1 MIASAFWF
9 LHTNHPLYYSKHC
22 TISEYGSEENDSMR
36 DSSALDSQRN
46 SF

>member
-9 LHTNHPLYYSKHC
+9 LHTNHPLYY